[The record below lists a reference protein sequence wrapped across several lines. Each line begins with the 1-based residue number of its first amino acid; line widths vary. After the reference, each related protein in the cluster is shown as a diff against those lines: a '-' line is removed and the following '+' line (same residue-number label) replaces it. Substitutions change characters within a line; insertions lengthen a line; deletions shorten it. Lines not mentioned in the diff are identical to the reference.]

1 MFNIRAETAHAQAE
15 WARKAVDAWDKL
27 YERIVEESKA
37 GHFRLVF
44 DEEDEKVRFKEDRKE
59 VKKILEELG
68 YYVSYR
74 RVRDDDDWC
83 GIAYHNCYTIE
94 W

>member
-1 MFNIRAETAHAQAE
+1 MTLVRAELAHERAE
-15 WARKAVDAWDKL
+15 LARMPVNPWDILFDLIIKM
-27 YERIVEESKA
+27 A
-37 GHFRLVF
+37 DNGNFRLVF
-44 DEEDEKVRFKEDRKE
+44 DEENEKVRFKEDRKE

-68 YYVSYR
+68 YSVSYR